1 MLCSVIRVVSR
12 KSLMKRFTGG
22 VVKVK
27 VSYYKKVEKYPII
40 QLDKNSLTLTNQ
52 HNKKSKNHSN
62 REEIHQKLIIKI
74 ERYINKILM
83 LFLFSYINILY

>member
-40 QLDKNSLTLTNQ
+40 QMDKNSLTLTNQ
-52 HNKKSKNHSN
+52 HSKNKNHSN

>member
-52 HNKKSKNHSN
+52 HS
-62 REEIHQKLIIKI
+62 
-74 ERYINKILM
+74 
-83 LFLFSYINILY
+83 